1 MKPRGVK
8 NDLRELTRLQFHLDR
23 GGLRIENEES
33 PHGRQ
38 HQLALTPPRLLTSR
52 FLDATLLLWI
62 TVLDSKH
69 VSPSCS
75 SFVIATSHLA
85 PTPTLLLL
93 LLRQPI
99 ARRRCCR
106 AERSAPSPAPTSQ
119 RPLAPTSSKITG
131 SGTNGGTYGGRCVGS
146 VAKSMPWKNGWL

>member
-23 GGLRIENEES
+23 GGLRIENEEF

-62 TVLDSKH
+62 TVLSLLSLSD
-69 VSPSCS
+69 CI
-75 SFVIATSHLA
+75 SF
-85 PTPTLLLL
+85 P
-93 LLRQPI
+93 
-99 ARRRCCR
+99 
-106 AERSAPSPAPTSQ
+106 
-119 RPLAPTSSKITG
+119 
-131 SGTNGGTYGGRCVGS
+131 
-146 VAKSMPWKNGWL
+146 